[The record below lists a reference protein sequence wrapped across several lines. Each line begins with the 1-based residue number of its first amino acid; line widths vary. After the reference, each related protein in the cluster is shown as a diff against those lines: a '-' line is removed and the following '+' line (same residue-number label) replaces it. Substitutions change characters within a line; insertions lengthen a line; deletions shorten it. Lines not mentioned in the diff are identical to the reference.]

1 MHVSSKKKKKKKSN
15 YVRAINRPHK
25 DACQPKKKKKKVHEL
40 SNISVSAPKR
50 EKCGANFLKKSEQ
63 FVGYSKK
70 KKKNVQM
77 TFHYLFLRIRCCRC
91 YSSIQRAFRSGI

>member
-1 MHVSSKKKKKKKSN
+1 MKIIRPLMHVSSKKKKKKKSN

-50 EKCGANFLKKSEQ
+50 EKCGANFFKKIRAVAVCRL
-63 FVGYSKK
+63 FKK
-70 KKKNVQM
+70 KKKCANDIS
-77 TFHYLFLRIRCCRC
+77 LFI
-91 YSSIQRAFRSGI
+91 SAH

>member
-1 MHVSSKKKKKKKSN
+1 MKIIRPLMHVSSKKKKKKNSN

-70 KKKNVQM
+70 KKKKCANDIS
-77 TFHYLFLRIRCCRC
+77 LFI
-91 YSSIQRAFRSGI
+91 SAH